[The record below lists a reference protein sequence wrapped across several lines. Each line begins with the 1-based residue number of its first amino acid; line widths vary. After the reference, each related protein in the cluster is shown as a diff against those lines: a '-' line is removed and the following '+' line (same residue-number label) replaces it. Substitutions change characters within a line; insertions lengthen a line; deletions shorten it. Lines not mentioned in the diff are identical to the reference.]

1 MVAIIFAY
9 RSYLSKEIEFKFAGF
24 LYTACDVVKIF
35 QTIDFA
41 LFQASQHFH
50 SRSMLLTDLRSLY
63 TVTACRP

>member
-1 MVAIIFAY
+1 
-9 RSYLSKEIEFKFAGF
+9 
-24 LYTACDVVKIF
+24 VVKIF

-50 SRSMLLTDLRSLY
+50 SWSMLLTDLRSLY